1 MNYYQHNIGDFAI
14 LTQGLD
20 LESVGIVIRVID
32 RMMSTEKPIK
42 TQWVSLAFPKE
53 TQEKAICILESLFEE
68 TEEGWVH
75 PILMGQDPAV
85 PAERSKKP

>member
-42 TQWVSLAFPKE
+42 TQWVSLGSSSKTPVPK
-53 TQEKAICILESLFEE
+53 
-68 TEEGWVH
+68 
-75 PILMGQDPAV
+75 PN
-85 PAERSKKP
+85 